1 MKLIDF
7 VIEKTKVFLGS
18 GTVNELIEN
27 VDGIC
32 IKYKFKK
39 QKYDFNH
46 LVVVF
51 SGYGDGS
58 EFTYNMEN
66 VLTYCPCNVL
76 WVKDEFFGRCSYYL
90 CHDRDFKISHSVNK
104 FIEMKL
110 AELNITKDECTVVG
124 FSKGGTAA
132 IYFGMVFG
140 YHNILA
146 SAPQYKLGSF
156 VKKNRPET
164 LKHMAGDHEDSQAY
178 LDNIMLSSIEDYP
191 ESLNKNIYIIISP
204 SDPDFDE
211 QNYYSNRLNGIGN
224 LNIFVSESE
233 FVRTHAMVTMHNV
246 PLILSIIYSLGSGV
260 SPKYGNVVL
269 KPSAP
274 KAIHESKSKEV
285 VVQLRKS
292 QISGSKIY
300 PEGVGIIRGSNC
312 NGYGDIQYKLVLVSS
327 DSARFEYELAKSNK
341 PILTREFFKSS
352 FVVYDKCW
360 FCTKSFSGLDLS
372 DLPVG
377 EYTAYLI
384 LKSRDEKFERP
395 ITSVMSIDIKS
406 NDNKY
411 SYRFKSSSEGTTL
424 EKINF
429 V

>member
-1 MKLIDF
+1 MKLFNSF
-7 VIEKTKVFLGS
+7 VEKAKIFLRRS
-18 GTVNELIEN
+18 AVNELIEN

-51 SGYGDGS
+51 SGYGEGA

-66 VLTYCPCNVL
+66 VLTYCPCNIL
-76 WVKDEFFGRCSYYL
+76 WVKDDFFGRCSYYL
-90 CHDRDFKISHSVNK
+90 CHDRDFKISQSVNK

-110 AELNITKDECTVVG
+110 AELSITKNECTVVG

-132 IYFGMVFG
+132 IYFGVVFG
-140 YHNILA
+140 YHNIIA

-156 VKKNRPET
+156 AKKNRPET
-164 LKHMAGDHEDSQAY
+164 LKHMAGDRVDSQAY
-178 LDNIMLSSIEDYP
+178 LDKVMLSSIEEYSCNP
-191 ESLNKNIYIIISP
+191 SQNVYIIISP

-211 QNYYSNRLNGIGN
+211 QNYYSRRLTGVGN
-224 LNIFVSESE
+224 LNIFISESE

-246 PLILSIIYSLGSGV
+246 PLILSIIYSLASGV

-274 KAIHESKSKEV
+274 KAIQENKEV
-285 VVQLRKS
+285 VIQLRKV
-292 QISGSKIY
+292 QIIGSKIY
-300 PEGVGIIRGSNC
+300 PEGVGIIRGVNC
-312 NGYGDIQYKLVLVSS
+312 NGYGDIHYKLVLISS
-327 DSARFEYELAKSNK
+327 SARFEYELAKSNK
-341 PILTREFFKSS
+341 PILTREFYKNS
-352 FVVYDKCW
+352 FFVYDKCW
-360 FCTKSFSGLDLS
+360 FCTKSFLGLDLI

-384 LKSRDEKFERP
+384 LKSGNEKFERP
-395 ITSVMSIDIKS
+395 ITSVMNFDIKS
-406 NDNKY
+406 NDEEY
-411 SYRFKSSSEGTTL
+411 SYRFRSNSEGAAL
-424 EKINF
+424 EKIKF